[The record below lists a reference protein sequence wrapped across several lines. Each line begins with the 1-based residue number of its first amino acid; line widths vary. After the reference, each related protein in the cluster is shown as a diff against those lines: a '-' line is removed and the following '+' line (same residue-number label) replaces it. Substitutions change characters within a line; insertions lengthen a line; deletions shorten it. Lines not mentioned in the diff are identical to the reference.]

1 MVVMVCRMKLL
12 DSPATDE
19 EIENKLDAQ
28 LEQLI
33 KQCNDELSLIPKMAG
48 IAESPCVQYS
58 PDLADAMFAN
68 LASTIDARLSKNGT
82 CKMY

>member
-1 MVVMVCRMKLL
+1 MVTRMKLL

-19 EIENKLDAQ
+19 EIEDKLDAQ

-48 IAESPCVQYS
+48 IPHSPCVKVF
-58 PDLADAMFAN
+58 LEF
-68 LASTIDARLSKNGT
+68 
-82 CKMY
+82 